1 MKRIPHRLTV
11 VIRWL
16 VVTDTLFGVVGGH
29 RSRSLGVGRSFRPLV
44 LGDPA
49 GISRPGRSWGVSV
62 VSMNVGEHDQRPV
75 VYFIGSSLRFP
86 ATVVSMVG
94 AELSEVVFARRDA
107 LPEAEAALDGR
118 AVQAIVVDEDLLTES
133 VLASVRAR
141 VPQARLVLAYR
152 TPQAARDVLTR
163 QVQDAQADIGFLPM
177 NMRFDNWVAMLRLM
191 ICGEAYVPREIL
203 GDLAVVKATAET
215 EPSPETSTADL
226 TNRER
231 EVLALVAKGMQN
243 KVIAAELALSEHTIK
258 LHIHHVI
265 AKLGVRNRTEAA
277 AWFHQNGPAYDL
289 SA

>member
-1 MKRIPHRLTV
+1 M
-11 VIRWL
+11 
-16 VVTDTLFGVVGGH
+16 
-29 RSRSLGVGRSFRPLV
+29 
-44 LGDPA
+44 
-49 GISRPGRSWGVSV
+49 PGRSWGVSV
-62 VSMNVGEHDQRPV
+62 VSTDVEERDQRPA

-86 ATVVSMVG
+86 TTVVSMVG

-107 LPEAEAALDGR
+107 LPEAEEALDGR
-118 AVQAIVVDEDLLTES
+118 PVQAIIVDEDLLTES

-141 VPQARLVLAYR
+141 FPQARLVLAYR
-152 TPQAARDVLTR
+152 SPQAARDVLTR

-203 GDLAVVKATAET
+203 GDLAVIKAAT
-215 EPSPETSTADL
+215 EPLPEAPAADL